1 MIDRFKSYNESA
13 LFSKTQRKGKSMNK
27 RKYFIPVV
35 IILTVCCQIVLPAG
49 TSISVEPRDSLV
61 IVDMRCFMGR
71 RAGCGFVIG
80 DGTLVVTANHLVF
93 EDSKQGRHKMRGL
106 VFVASP
112 YLGDAC
118 EAKIVAAN
126 EELDLAVLEI
136 PWKGHPA
143 LRLVDEPGL
152 LSAERLVV
160 TGIPET
166 VRSLGPSSYEP
177 LIESLDGQTEDLA
190 VDFVAVRGK
199 IPRFISLSGVGHLGE
214 GWSGSPMLLPDSTI
228 AAGCFTA
235 LHSEGGKTI
244 GARGPAVTQIRHLLK
259 QSGREQSLMPS
270 DSNLPQC
277 EDGMDAFILLAQAYH
292 HITNKQ
298 YGWASDRIEKFIRLR
313 PNSSYG
319 YTQSAGIAE
328 KQGKFD
334 LAEQHFKKALELN
347 PVATESQFYYAQ
359 FLSDRQPDKA
369 LEMLQQIWHLDQWK
383 PAVAVSMFDIL
394 VERDQFQ
401 HAGELLNEAMKIN
414 PRNAYLWMGLGGCQY
429 KSDKLD
435 EAIVNY
441 TKGVELLPERGPF
454 RGQLAHLL
462 EQVGRLDEA
471 EKHFRELLN
480 VEPNNSVVHLWLAQF
495 LGKHRPEVKDEALKE
510 AQTALELPPRKGL
523 PREKIE
529 QTIQELQSQ
538 TAPAP

>member
-1 MIDRFKSYNESA
+1 
-13 LFSKTQRKGKSMNK
+13 MNK
-27 RKYFIPVV
+27 LKNLVLTT
-35 IILTVCCQIVLPAG
+35 ILMMACCQIVLPAG

-61 IVDMRCFMGR
+61 LVDMRCFMGR

-93 EDSKQGRHKMRGL
+93 EESERGRHKMRGL
-106 VFVASP
+106 VFIASP

-118 EAKIVAAN
+118 EAKIVAAD
-126 EELDLAVLEI
+126 EELDLAVLET

-143 LRLVDEPGL
+143 LRLVDEPSL

-166 VRSLGPSSYEP
+166 VRSLGPSSHEP
-177 LIESLDGQTEDLA
+177 LIESLNGQTENLA

-199 IPRFISLSGVGHLGE
+199 IPRFISLSGIGQLGD
-214 GWSGSPMLLPDSTI
+214 GWSGSPMLLPDSDI
-228 AAGCFTA
+228 AAGCFTT
-235 LHSEGGKTI
+235 LYTEGGERT
-244 GARGPAVTQIRHLLK
+244 GSRGPAVTQVRRLLK
-259 QSGREQSLMPS
+259 LSGREQSLVPS
-270 DSNLPQC
+270 DSPLTRC

-292 HITNKQ
+292 YFTNDQ

-334 LAEQHFKKALELN
+334 LAEQHHQKALELN
-347 PVATESQFYYAQ
+347 SEGMGSRFYYAQ
-359 FLSDRQPDKA
+359 FLSSRHPDKA
-369 LEMLQQIWHLDQWK
+369 LEIFQGMWHVDELK
-383 PAVAVSMFDIL
+383 PAVAVSMFNIL
-394 VERDQFQ
+394 AERDQLQ
-401 HAGELLNEAMKIN
+401 CASELLNEALKIN

-480 VEPNNSVVHLWLAQF
+480 IEPNNPVVHLWLAQF
-495 LGKHRPEVKDEALKE
+495 LGKHRPEETDEALKE

-529 QTIQELQSQ
+529 QIVQEIQSQ

>member
-1 MIDRFKSYNESA
+1 MIDGVKRYNELA
-13 LFSKTQRKGKSMNK
+13 LFSKNQRKGNSMNNLK
-27 RKYFIPVV
+27 DFVAAA
-35 IILTVCCQIVLPAG
+35 IILMVCCQIVFPAD

-61 IVDMRCFMGR
+61 LVDMRCFMGK

-93 EDSKQGRHKMRGL
+93 ENSKQGRHKMKGL
-106 VFVASP
+106 VFIASP

-118 EAKIVAAN
+118 EAKIVAAD
-126 EELDLAVLEI
+126 EELDLAILET

-143 LRLVDEPGL
+143 LRLVDESGL
-152 LSAERLVV
+152 MSAERLVV

-166 VRSLGPSSYEP
+166 VRSLGPSSHEP

-199 IPRFISLSGVGHLGE
+199 IPRFISLSGVGQLGD
-214 GWSGSPMLLPDSTI
+214 GWSGSPMLLPNSTI
-228 AAGCFTA
+228 AAGCFTT
-235 LHSEGGKTI
+235 LQTEGGKKI
-244 GARGPAVTQIRHLLK
+244 GARGPAVTQVRHLLK
-259 QSGREQSLMPS
+259 QSGREKSLVPP
-270 DSNLPQC
+270 DSPLSRR
-277 EDGMDAFILLAQAYH
+277 EDGREAFILLAQAYH

-298 YGWASDRIEKFIRLR
+298 YGLASDRIEKFLRLR
-313 PNSSYG
+313 PESSFG

-328 KQGKFD
+328 KQGRFD
-334 LAEQHFKKALELN
+334 LAEQHYKKALELN

-369 LEMLQQIWHLDQWK
+369 LEMLQQMWQHDQWK
-383 PAVAVSMFDIL
+383 PAVAVSMFNIL

-401 HAGELLNEAMKIN
+401 RASEVLNEAMKIN

-435 EAIVNY
+435 EAIASY
-441 TKGVELLPERGPF
+441 AKGVELLPERGPF

-480 VEPNNSVVHLWLAQF
+480 IEPNNPVVHLWLAKF
-495 LGKHRPEVKDEALKE
+495 LAKYRPEAKDEALKE
-510 AQTALELPPRKGL
+510 AQAALELPPGRGL
-523 PREKIE
+523 PKQEIEKI
-529 QTIQELQSQ
+529 IQEMQSQ